1 MMSPSKLPGGP
12 TQDEVMAVALF
23 KLGLRDGVSMID
35 VGCGTGKVSIAAA
48 KTGANVVAIDRR
60 PEAIRFAKKESAREG
75 VKNIRFFCTEAT
87 EFLADDDRT
96 FDCAFVGGSH
106 GLFEFLP
113 VLATRVR
120 RRIVVNAVL
129 VSTLQTA
136 VTKMQE
142 LGIFDEVVQVQI
154 ARSHAIAGSIMFRPI
169 DPVYVIV
176 GTGAAC

>member
-1 MMSPSKLPGGP
+1 MSPSKLPGGP

-23 KLGLRDGVSMID
+23 KLGLRDGDCMVD

-48 KTGANVVAIDRR
+48 RMGVNVVAIDHRA
-60 PEAIRFAKKESAREG
+60 EAIRFAKKEAEREG
-75 VKNIRFFCTEAT
+75 VKNIRFFCAEAI
-87 EFLADDDRT
+87 EYLAGDNRV
-96 FDCAFVGGSH
+96 FDCAFIGGSH
-106 GLFEFLP
+106 GLAEFLP
-113 VLATRVR
+113 VLAKRVQ

-136 VTKMQE
+136 VAKMQDI
-142 LGIFDEVVQVQI
+142 GIFDEVVQVQI

-176 GTGAAC
+176 GRGAAC

>member
-1 MMSPSKLPGGP
+1 MSPSKLPGGP

-23 KLGLRDGVSMID
+23 KLGLRDGDCMID

-48 KTGANVVAIDRR
+48 HIGANVIAIDRR
-60 PEAIRFAKKESAREG
+60 VEAIRFAKKESKRKRQ
-75 VKNIRFFCTEAT
+75 KNIKFFCAEAT
-87 EFLADDDRT
+87 EFLQDKDRI

-106 GLFEFLP
+106 GLADFLP
-113 VLATRVR
+113 VLAKKVR

-129 VSTLQTA
+129 VSTLHTTVA
-136 VTKMQE
+136 KMRE
-142 LGIFDEVVQVQI
+142 IGIFDEVVQVQI